1 MKALQAKKSKQLVT
15 ECLLI
20 LFVLVLFF
28 IHGDWPMA
36 ARRFL
41 ALETHPTSIVLERTF
56 WDTIDSLASSGR
68 WQDWVIEKLKDKPQ
82 SVGRASYLRQLAHQ
96 AVLNEIQLNA
106 Q

>member
-1 MKALQAKKSKQLVT
+1 
-15 ECLLI
+15 
-20 LFVLVLFF
+20 
-28 IHGDWPMA
+28 MA

-56 WDTIDSLASSGR
+56 WDTIDNLATGR

-96 AVLNEIQLNA
+96 SLLNEIQLNA
-106 Q
+106 V